1 MRASTTEY
9 QMKLLI
15 VEDDEGVMTFIK
27 KGLSESGYI
36 VDCAYDGE
44 EGIFF
49 ATTQSYNLIIL
60 DIMLPKANGF
70 EILQT
75 IRGKNIKTPVIF
87 LTAKDDQ
94 LDVVKG
100 LTLGADDYIIKPFAF
115 AELLARIQA
124 VLRRGHNIF
133 ETNTL
138 IIEDLML
145 DRLKR
150 TASRNNVLIE
160 LSTKEFQLLDYM
172 MANKDYV
179 LTRTMI
185 LENVWGYNFDTNSN
199 IIDVHIN
206 RLRNKVD
213 KGHDVKLI
221 HTIKGAGYVVKAT

>member
-1 MRASTTEY
+1 M
-9 QMKLLI
+9 LI
-15 VEDDEGVMTFIK
+15 VEDDEGVMSFIE

-44 EGIFF
+44 EGTFL
-49 ATTQSYNLIIL
+49 ATTQSYTLIIL

-70 EILQT
+70 EIIQT
-75 IRGKNIKTPVIF
+75 IRKNKIATPVIF

-100 LTLGADDYIIKPFAF
+100 LTLGADDYIIKPFSF

-124 VLRRGHNIF
+124 VLRRGHTILEN
-133 ETNTL
+133 NTL
-138 IIEDLML
+138 KIETLFLNKM
-145 DRLKR
+145 KR
-150 TASRNNVLIE
+150 TASRKDILIE
-160 LSTKEFQLLDYM
+160 LSTKEFQLLEYM
-172 MANKDYV
+172 MTNKGYV

-206 RLRNKVD
+206 RLRNKID
-213 KGHDVKLI
+213 KGHEIKLI
-221 HTIKGAGYVVKAT
+221 HTIKGSGYAIKVT

>member
-1 MRASTTEY
+1 
-9 QMKLLI
+9 MKLLI
-15 VEDDEGVMTFIK
+15 VEDDEGVMSFIK

-44 EGIFF
+44 EGTFL
-49 ATTQSYNLIIL
+49 ATTQSYTLIIL

-70 EILQT
+70 EIIQT
-75 IRGKNIKTPVIF
+75 IRKNKIATPVIF

-124 VLRRGHNIF
+124 VLRRGHTILEN
-133 ETNTL
+133 NTL
-138 IIEDLML
+138 KIENLFL
-145 DRLKR
+145 DRMKR
-150 TASRNNVLIE
+150 TASRNDVLIE
-160 LSTKEFQLLDYM
+160 LSTKEFQLLEYM
-172 MANKDYV
+172 IANKGYV

-213 KGHDVKLI
+213 KGHEIKLI
-221 HTIKGAGYVVKAT
+221 HTIKGAGYAIKVT